1 MLLRSV
7 NAKCPEAQLVVAG
20 ISQAIADCALASG
33 CEKAAA
39 LRFMR
44 DWRLNAWARAVGL
57 DPDFVR
63 EVAVRTQY
71 LEERAL
77 ALNVRSM
84 PVCNGLSIPAQMQC
98 ERNFD
103 A

>member
-1 MLLRSV
+1 
-7 NAKCPEAQLVVAG
+7 
-20 ISQAIADCALASG
+20 
-33 CEKAAA
+33 
-39 LRFMR
+39 MR
-44 DWRLNAWARAVGL
+44 DWRLNAWAQAVGL

-77 ALNVRSM
+77 ALKVRSM
-84 PVCNGLSIPAQMQC
+84 PACNGLSIPAQLQC

>member
-33 CEKAAA
+33 GEKAAA
-39 LRFMR
+39 LCFMR
-44 DWRLNAWARAVGL
+44 GWRLNAWAQAVGL

-71 LEERAL
+71 LEERTL
-77 ALNVRSM
+77 TLNVRSM
-84 PVCNGLSIPAQMQC
+84 PVCNGLSIPAHMQC